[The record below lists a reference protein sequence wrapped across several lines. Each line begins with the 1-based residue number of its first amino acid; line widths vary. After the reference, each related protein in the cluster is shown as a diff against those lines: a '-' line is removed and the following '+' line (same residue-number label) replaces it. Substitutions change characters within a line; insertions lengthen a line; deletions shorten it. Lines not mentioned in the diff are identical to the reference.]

1 MKTRGRIHNSASRD
15 ARIFL
20 FFYFVVKF
28 FKFSYYDY
36 RSRKTPVI
44 ALRLNVFFCVFLLVY
59 LFDGDDR
66 CGYIGRKEIVNELFL
81 VGGCFFFLL
90 SFLLLSERELI
101 GTA

>member
-1 MKTRGRIHNSASRD
+1 MPESF
-15 ARIFL
+15 FL
-20 FFYFVVKF
+20 LFCGEI

-36 RSRKTPVI
+36 RSRKAPVI

-81 VGGCFFFLL
+81 VGGCFFFFFLFYYSL
-90 SFLLLSERELI
+90 SGS
-101 GTA
+101 